1 MCRNKSK
8 KQRIN
13 SQLYI
18 PKQDLI
24 EFGVLLKAMVFKLA
38 FDIGFM
44 LIVDRSIN
52 RTMLNM
58 LKILTKNDILL
69 N

>member
-8 KQRIN
+8 KQRTN

-24 EFGVLLKAMVFKLA
+24 EFDVLLNAMVFKLA
-38 FDIGFM
+38 FEIDFM

-52 RTMLNM
+52 RAMLNM

-69 N
+69 S